1 MPADF
6 DRYQFLQVSRDGPV
20 LVITLNRP
28 ERLNA
33 IHGPMHTELATIF
46 RDANEDADSRAVL
59 LTGAGRGF
67 CAGGDVRGMQERESS
82 DSVLNVAFRT
92 VRTEA
97 QEIVHSMLDLQK
109 PLVGAINGP
118 AVGLGSTIA
127 LLCDVVIASERARIG
142 DTHVSVGL
150 VAGDGGC
157 LIWPAIVGV
166 NKAKELLMTGELI
179 TGNDLLRL
187 GIVNHLVP
195 EDDLPRAAMEM
206 AKRLAGMAP
215 FAVRATKV
223 TINKLLKERA
233 ETVLDVGLAWEAISA
248 RSADHQEAITA
259 FMEKRPPTFHGR

>member
-1 MPADF
+1 MPDF
-6 DRYQFLQVSRDGPV
+6 DRYEFIKISRDGPV
-20 LVITLNRP
+20 LILTLNRP

-33 IHGPMHTELATIF
+33 IHGPMHTELAAIF
-46 RDANEDADSRAVL
+46 RDANADEESRAVL

-67 CAGGDVRGMQERESS
+67 CAGGDVRGMQERGSG
-82 DSVLNVAFRT
+82 DSVLDVAFRT

-157 LIWPAIVGV
+157 VIWPALVGI

-179 TGNDLLRL
+179 AGADLLRL

-195 EDDLPRAAMEM
+195 EDELERTSMAM
-206 AKRLAGMAP
+206 AQRLAGMAP
-215 FAVRATKV
+215 FATRATKV
-223 TINKLLKERA
+223 TINKLLKQRA
-233 ETVLDVGLAWEAISA
+233 ETVLDVGLAWEAIAARTEDHKEAVSA
-248 RSADHQEAITA
+248 
-259 FMEKRPPTFHGR
+259 FVEKRPPSFSGR

>member
-1 MPADF
+1 MPDF

-46 RDANEDADSRAVL
+46 RDANEDEDSRAVL

-97 QEIVHSMLDLQK
+97 QEIVHSMLDLLK

-142 DTHVSVGL
+142 DTHVAVGL

-179 TGNDLLRL
+179 TGDDLLRL

-206 AKRLAGMAP
+206 AQRLAGMAP
-215 FAVRATKV
+215 FAARATKV

-248 RSADHQEAITA
+248 RSADHREAIAA